1 MTDATI
7 TAYLVGWFL
16 TFLYLLTCYGVGR
29 PKAAAWICALT
40 ALLWPYTVLKHLYGY
55 WSNLR

>member
-1 MTDATI
+1 MNNLTI

-29 PKAAAWICALT
+29 PKAAAWLCALT
-40 ALLWPYTVLKHLYGY
+40 ALWWPVTVLKHLYGY

>member
-1 MTDATI
+1 MNNLTL
-7 TAYLVGWFL
+7 TAYLAGWFL

-40 ALLWPYTVLKHLYGY
+40 ALLWPYTVLKHLCGY